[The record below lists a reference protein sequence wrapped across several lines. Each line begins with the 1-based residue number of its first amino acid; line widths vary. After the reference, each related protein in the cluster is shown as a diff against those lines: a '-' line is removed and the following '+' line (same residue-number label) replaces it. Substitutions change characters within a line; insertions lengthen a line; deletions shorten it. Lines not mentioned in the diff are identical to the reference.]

1 MKPELRTEKEIEA
14 YLVGAVRAMGG
25 IAYKFTSPAH
35 RGVSDRV
42 VVLPEGIVW
51 FVEVKKLGGRLS
63 PLQRVFLDEIKGLG
77 CNYQIVW
84 SKEDVD
90 EWVTETLGKTL

>member
-1 MKPELRTEKEIEA
+1 MKTEKEIEA

-51 FVEVKKLGGRLS
+51 FVELKTETGRLS
-63 PLQRVFLDEIKGLG
+63 PLQDQDAWLQWMRKSI
-77 CNYQIVW
+77 CQ
-84 SKEDVD
+84 
-90 EWVTETLGKTL
+90 T

>member
-1 MKPELRTEKEIEA
+1 MKPDLRTEKEVEA

-51 FVEVKKLGGRLS
+51 FVELKTETGKLS
-63 PLQRVFLDEIKGLG
+63 PLQQIFREDMRRLRQ
-77 CNYQIVW
+77 NYVCLYG
-84 SKEDVD
+84 KKDVD
-90 EWVTETLGKTL
+90 YWVTYVKGGEK